1 MRNILGLFSLIL
13 FFSCNS
19 SSGGE
24 VTMNS
29 VDNKWNKKS
38 EQKFNLEIADP
49 QNPKNIIFVVR
60 NNNNYPYSNI
70 RFIVN
75 FTNLQNKKK
84 ETDTLNYI
92 LAKPNGEWLGTGFGD
107 TKETLFQY
115 KLNYIFPQKGKY
127 EISLLQAMRNDNL
140 PGIEDIGVKI
150 ETVTINNGTE
160 QKKHG
165 K

>member
-1 MRNILGLFSLIL
+1 MLLPKPAKQQKQHPQQKGPEKVEASMLRKAKNNPNKKKFKKKFPPKKDKMRKILGLFSLIL

-19 SSGGE
+19 SSGEE
-24 VTMNS
+24 VIMNS

-38 EQKFNLEIADP
+38 EQKFNLEISDP

-75 FTNLQNKKK
+75 FTNLQNKKR
-84 ETDTLNYI
+84 TDTLNYV

-115 KLNYIFPQKGKY
+115 K
-127 EISLLQAMRNDNL
+127 
-140 PGIEDIGVKI
+140 
-150 ETVTINNGTE
+150 
-160 QKKHG
+160 
-165 K
+165 

>member
-1 MRNILGLFSLIL
+1 MRKILGLFSLIHL
-13 FFSCNS
+13 LSCNAS
-19 SSGGE
+19 YTE
-24 VTMNS
+24 EMIMNS

-38 EQKFNLEIADP
+38 EQKFNLEVSDP

-60 NNNNYPYSNI
+60 NNNEYPYSNI

-75 FTNLQNKKK
+75 FTDMQTKKK
-84 ETDTLNYI
+84 QTDTLNYV

-115 KLNYIFPQKGKY
+115 KLNYRFPTKGKY
-127 EISLLQAMRNDNL
+127 QIGLTQAMRNDIL

-150 ETVTINNGTE
+150 ETA
-160 QKKHG
+160 KP
-165 K
+165 